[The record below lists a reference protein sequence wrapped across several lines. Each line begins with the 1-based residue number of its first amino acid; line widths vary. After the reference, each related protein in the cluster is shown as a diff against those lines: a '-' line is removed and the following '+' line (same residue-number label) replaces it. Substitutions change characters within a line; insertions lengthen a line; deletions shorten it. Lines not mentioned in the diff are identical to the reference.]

1 MIIVLLGPPGSG
13 KGTQAELICKK
24 FGFFHFSTG
33 NILRNEV
40 KKKTKIGKEIELI
53 INAGKL
59 ISDKTIIK
67 IVDNQ
72 ISKQL
77 KLYKG
82 FLFDGFPRNLSQ
94 AKAFDILLGKNNQ
107 SITSVIQLSVNEEE
121 ISKRIQKRK
130 LEEKRE
136 DDNENVLKSRLDV
149 YFDETKPLLDFY
161 QKKNKLNKIN
171 GTQTINDVNDQ
182 INSHILNLKNAW
194 IYAIKCLFL
203 LTILDSLVYS
213 V

>member
-59 ISDKTIIK
+59 ISDKIIIK
-67 IVDNQ
+67 IVDNK

-107 SITSVIQLSVNEEE
+107 SITSVIQLSVHEEE
-121 ISKRIQKRK
+121 VSKRIQKRK

-171 GTQTINDVNDQ
+171 GTQIINDVNDQ

-194 IYAIKCLFL
+194 IYSIKCLFL
-203 LTILDSLVYS
+203 LTIVDSLV
-213 V
+213 

>member
-59 ISDKTIIK
+59 ISDKIIIK
-67 IVDNQ
+67 IVDNK

-107 SITSVIQLSVNEEE
+107 SITSVIQLSVHEEE

-171 GTQTINDVNDQ
+171 GTQIINDVNDQ
-182 INSHILNLKNAW
+182 INSHILNLKNA
-194 IYAIKCLFL
+194 
-203 LTILDSLVYS
+203 
-213 V
+213 

>member
-59 ISDKTIIK
+59 ISDKIIIK
-67 IVDNQ
+67 IVDNK

-94 AKAFDILLGKNNQ
+94 AKAFDILLGKSNQ
-107 SITSVIQLSVNEEE
+107 SITSVIQLSVHEEE

-203 LTILDSLVYS
+203 LTILDSLV
-213 V
+213 

>member
-24 FGFFHFSTG
+24 FGFFHFSKG

-67 IVDNQ
+67 IVDNK

-107 SITSVIQLSVNEEE
+107 SITSVIQLSVHEEE

-182 INSHILNLKNAW
+182 INSHILNLKNA
-194 IYAIKCLFL
+194 
-203 LTILDSLVYS
+203 
-213 V
+213 

>member
-59 ISDKTIIK
+59 ISDKIIIK
-67 IVDNQ
+67 IVDNK

-107 SITSVIQLSVNEEE
+107 PITSVIQLSVHEEE

-171 GTQTINDVNDQ
+171 GTQIINDVNDQ
-182 INSHILNLKNAW
+182 INSHILNLKNA
-194 IYAIKCLFL
+194 
-203 LTILDSLVYS
+203 
-213 V
+213 

>member
-107 SITSVIQLSVNEEE
+107 SIISVIQLSVHEEE

-182 INSHILNLKNAW
+182 INSHILNLKNA
-194 IYAIKCLFL
+194 
-203 LTILDSLVYS
+203 
-213 V
+213 

>member
-59 ISDKTIIK
+59 ISDKIIIK
-67 IVDNQ
+67 IVDNK

-107 SITSVIQLSVNEEE
+107 SITSVIQLSVHEEE

-182 INSHILNLKNAW
+182 INSHILNLKNA
-194 IYAIKCLFL
+194 
-203 LTILDSLVYS
+203 
-213 V
+213 

>member
-1 MIIVLLGPPGSG
+1 MIIILLGPPGSG
-13 KGTQAELICKK
+13 KGTQAELVCKK

-107 SITSVIQLSVNEEE
+107 SITSVIQLSVHEEE

-171 GTQTINDVNDQ
+171 GTQTINNVNDQ

-203 LTILDSLVYS
+203 LTILDSLV
-213 V
+213 

>member
-107 SITSVIQLSVNEEE
+107 SITSVIQLSVHEEE

-171 GTQTINDVNDQ
+171 GTQIINDVNDQ

-203 LTILDSLVYS
+203 LTILDSLV
-213 V
+213 

>member
-107 SITSVIQLSVNEEE
+107 SITSVIQLSVHEEE

-203 LTILDSLVYS
+203 LTILDSLV
-213 V
+213 

>member
-59 ISDKTIIK
+59 ISDKIIIK
-67 IVDNQ
+67 IVDNK

-107 SITSVIQLSVNEEE
+107 SITSVIQLSVHEEE
-121 ISKRIQKRK
+121 VSKRIQKRK

-182 INSHILNLKNAW
+182 INLHILNLKNA
-194 IYAIKCLFL
+194 
-203 LTILDSLVYS
+203 
-213 V
+213 

>member
-59 ISDKTIIK
+59 ISDKIIIK
-67 IVDNQ
+67 IVDNK

-182 INSHILNLKNAW
+182 INSHILNLKNA
-194 IYAIKCLFL
+194 
-203 LTILDSLVYS
+203 
-213 V
+213 

>member
-13 KGTQAELICKK
+13 KGTQAALICKK

-33 NILRNEV
+33 NILRKEV

-94 AKAFDILLGKNNQ
+94 AKAFDTLLGKNNQ
-107 SITSVIQLSVNEEE
+107 SITSVIQLSINEEE

-136 DDNENVLKSRLDV
+136 DDNENILKSRLDV

-161 QKKNKLNKIN
+161 QKRNKLNKIN
-171 GTQTINDVNDQ
+171 GIQTINDVNDQ
-182 INSHILNLKNAW
+182 INLHILNLKNA
-194 IYAIKCLFL
+194 
-203 LTILDSLVYS
+203 
-213 V
+213 